1 MLKVKIQGFDETRK
15 TLDKLNTN
23 IQTLTRNRV
32 ALNAVGVFL
41 SAAAKKRIS
50 EGGLPPF
57 KPLKAATVAQKHGGA
72 GQILIDSGIGRR
84 SVTTEVQG
92 GELYYVLNRYM
103 AAHHFGFKGTVDVPA
118 HRRKIKGRNIG
129 RGKKKTASGVA
140 FVKAHQRKMNL
151 PERPFLGILNAQEER
166 SLGDILVKYLAT

>member
-15 TLDKLNTN
+15 TLDKLNAN
-23 IQTLTRNRV
+23 IQTLTRNRA
-32 ALNAVGVFL
+32 ALDAVGVLL

-50 EGGLPPF
+50 DGGLPSF
-57 KPLKAATVAQKHGGA
+57 KRLANSTIKQKRGGS
-72 GQILIDSGIGRR
+72 GQILINTGIGRR

-118 HRRKIKGRNIG
+118 HRRKVKSRNIG
-129 RGKKKTASGVA
+129 KGKKKTASGVA
-140 FVKAHQRKMNL
+140 FVKAHKRQMNL

-166 SLGDILVKYLAT
+166 SLGDILARFIEP

>member
-1 MLKVKIQGFDETRK
+1 MKVKLSGFDEA
-15 TLDKLNTN
+15 L
-23 IQTLTRNRV
+23 QTLKALEVKVVTMSRNRDV
-32 ALNAVGVFL
+32 LNAVGVL
-41 SAAAKKRIS
+41 LAAAAKKRIS

-57 KPLKAATVAQKHGGA
+57 KPLKMSTVAQKHGGA

-166 SLGDILVKYLAT
+166 SLGDILARFIES